1 MGPEDMYNEDH
12 YEESDYGQREL
23 DAMFETLLYPPNLI
37 QQFAN
42 LCEFEIW
49 TATGTIEDIE
59 EMRKEFEKHDLFEH
73 LIIIRDVLIEKRR
86 EVGLKDI
93 LKSNGIG

>member
-1 MGPEDMYNEDH
+1 MGPEDMHNEDH
-12 YEESDYGQREL
+12 FEGKDYGHREL
-23 DAMFETLLYPPNLI
+23 DAMFETLLHPPNLI
-37 QQFAN
+37 QQFDN

-73 LIIIRDVLIEKRR
+73 LIIIREVLLEKRR
-86 EVGLKDI
+86 EKELSDI
-93 LKSNGIG
+93 LSTNGIG